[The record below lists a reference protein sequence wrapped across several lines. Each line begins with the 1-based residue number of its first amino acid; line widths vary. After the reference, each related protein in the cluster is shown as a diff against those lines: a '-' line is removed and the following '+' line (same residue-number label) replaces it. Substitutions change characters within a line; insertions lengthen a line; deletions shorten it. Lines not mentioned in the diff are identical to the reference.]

1 MFYVIVNVIIIIIII
16 IIINIFNR
24 DWQTATNTIKVYK
37 QYIRYNIYLWEQLS
51 CQLEYWTLLQC

>member
-1 MFYVIVNVIIIIIII
+1 MFYVIVNIII